1 MLHAPALGPLQVP
14 LGVVLAIPPFNYPVN
29 LAVSKLAP
37 ALMAGNTVVLKPP
50 SQGAVAGV
58 HMIACFAAAGVP
70 PGVVNLVTGDH
81 LGVCGCGWGWGFG
94 SGFRA
99 EAHGQAQQQAFHFFQ
114 VGVSSSSLT
123 ANSTSA
129 VEGCGFRVS
138 GFNPNLKSRDC
149 TPCSSGHRAL
159 CGQTGDK

>member
-1 MLHAPALGPLQVP
+1 MRCTLQVP

-70 PGVVNLVTGDH
+70 PGVVNLVTGEH
-81 LGVCGCGWGWGFG
+81 LGVDGWGFG

-99 EAHGQAQQQAFHFFQ
+99 EAHGQAQQ
-114 VGVSSSSLT
+114 
-123 ANSTSA
+123 
-129 VEGCGFRVS
+129 
-138 GFNPNLKSRDC
+138 
-149 TPCSSGHRAL
+149 
-159 CGQTGDK
+159 